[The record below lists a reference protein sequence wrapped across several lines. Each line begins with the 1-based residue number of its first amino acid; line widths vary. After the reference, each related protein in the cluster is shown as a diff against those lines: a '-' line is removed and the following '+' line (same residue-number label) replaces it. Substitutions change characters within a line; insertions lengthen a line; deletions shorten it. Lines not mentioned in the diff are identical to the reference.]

1 MPGRNEIIKI
11 KSIILVIVVF
21 LMADVIWTPAMAGGV
36 PSWKDVPDHL
46 RQGPGAH
53 QKGEYFYAT
62 SMARPTVGVRP
73 DITSEYAGKKS
84 FLRAMQMLYIAAS
97 CSAILNRLS
106 EKDRFLFFLIFAP
119 FVESAESAESE
130 RIEGISVI
138 RQWEKDQCH
147 FTTVAVP
154 VTAVQGL
161 SCAFSDLP
169 TAISMYLKLDK
180 PSLKG
185 LAFCLRY
192 VPRYSKLYFAVRN
205 RIGKWFVEN
214 GHKELALCFMP
225 GPDTVVSGSP
235 VGTLVFQN
243 RMYRSLQLTKKAED
257 QAGKGLWADSIFN
270 AASALKLTPACG
282 PAFLV
287 IADYFLS
294 EYYKEPILA
303 LCAVEK
309 AMRDGT
315 SFSKALEKKA
325 AILKTLGSPEAEV
338 FEHLL
343 SQCKSFPDW
352 EYVLWSDALPET
364 WESELKRFGDKPVVN
379 LVVASLG
386 QAVENDQQLLAGE
399 FGRAAALF
407 NEAKT
412 DDDVSRVIDL
422 LLAVCEKHPASA
434 KVYNLIGAC
443 YRHLGKYE
451 MALPFLWQAL
461 TIEPGYDYALTNLG
475 LCCQSLKLNEVERF
489 YFEHEAVRSSAN
501 RWVKES
507 YANFI
512 KD

>member
-1 MPGRNEIIKI
+1 MPGRNGIIKI
-11 KSIILVIVVF
+11 KSIILVTVVF
-21 LMADVIWTPAMAGGV
+21 LMAGVIWTPAMAGGV

-46 RQGPGAH
+46 RQGPGAQ

-62 SMARPTVGVRP
+62 GMARPTVGVRP
-73 DITSEYAGKKS
+73 DITSEHAGKKS
-84 FLRAMQMLYIAAS
+84 FLRAMQMFYMGAS
-97 CSAILNRLS
+97 CSDILNRLS

-119 FVESAESAESE
+119 IVESGESE

-138 RQWEKDQCH
+138 RQWEKDQYH

-169 TAISMYLKLDK
+169 AAISRYLKLDK

-192 VPRYSKLYFAVRN
+192 VPRYSKLYSTVRI
-205 RIGKWFVEN
+205 RIGRWFIEN

-225 GPDTVVSGSP
+225 VPDSVVSGSP

-257 QAGKGLWADSIFN
+257 QAGKRLWTESIAN
-270 AASALKLTPACG
+270 ATLALKLTPACG
-282 PAFLV
+282 QDFLV
-287 IADYFLS
+287 IADYFLV
-294 EYYKEPILA
+294 EYEEPILA

-315 SFSKALEKKA
+315 CFSKALKRKA
-325 AILKTLGSPEAEV
+325 AILKALGSPGAEV
-338 FEHLL
+338 YEHLL
-343 SQCKSFPDW
+343 SQCKSLPDW
-352 EYVLWSDALPET
+352 EYFLWSDALPET

-386 QAVENDQQLLAGE
+386 QAVENDQKLPAGE

-422 LLAVCEKHPASA
+422 LLAICEKHPTSA

-451 MALPFLWQAL
+451 IALPFLWQAL

-475 LCCQSLKLNEVERF
+475 LCCQSLKLKKAARF

-507 YANFI
+507 YVNFI
-512 KD
+512 KN

>member
-11 KSIILVIVVF
+11 KSITLVIVVF
-21 LMADVIWTPAMAGGV
+21 LLAGVMGTPAMAGGV
-36 PSWKDVPDHL
+36 PSWKDVPDYL
-46 RQGPGAH
+46 RQGPGAQ

-62 SMARPTVGVRP
+62 GMARPTVGVRP

-84 FLRAMQMLYIAAS
+84 FLRAMQMLYMGAS
-97 CSAILNRLS
+97 CGDILNRLS

-119 FVESAESAESE
+119 FVESAESVESE

-138 RQWEKDQCH
+138 RQWEKDHDH

-169 TAISMYLKLDK
+169 AAISRYLKLDK

-185 LAFCLRY
+185 LAFCLRH

-205 RIGKWFVEN
+205 RIGQWFIEN

-243 RMYRSLQLTKKAED
+243 RMYRSLQLAKKAED
-257 QAGKGLWADSIFN
+257 QAGKGLWAESI
-270 AASALKLTPACG
+270 ADASWALKLTPACG

-287 IADYFLS
+287 IADYFLV
-294 EYYKEPILA
+294 EYEEPILA

-315 SFSKALEKKA
+315 CFSNALERKA
-325 AILKTLGSPEAEV
+325 AILKTLGSPEAEA
-338 FEHLL
+338 FEYLL

-364 WESELKRFGDKPVVN
+364 WGSELMRFGDKPVVN
-379 LVVASLG
+379 LVIASLG
-386 QAVENDQQLLAGE
+386 QAVESDSELPAEE

-461 TIEPGYDYALTNLG
+461 TIESEYDYALTNLG
-475 LCCQSLKLNEVERF
+475 LCCQSLKLKKAARF
-489 YFEHEAVRSSAN
+489 YFEHEAVRNSSN

-507 YANFI
+507 YVDFI
-512 KD
+512 KN

>member
-11 KSIILVIVVF
+11 KSITMVIVVF
-21 LMADVIWTPAMAGGV
+21 LMAGVMGTPAMSGGV

-46 RQGPGAH
+46 RQGAGAQ

-62 SMARPTVGVRP
+62 GMARPTVGVRP

-84 FLRAMQMLYIAAS
+84 FLRAMQMLYMNAS
-97 CSAILNRLS
+97 CSDILNRLS

-119 FVESAESAESE
+119 IVESGESE

-138 RQWEKDQCH
+138 RQWEKDQDH

-169 TAISMYLKLDK
+169 AAISRYLELDK

-192 VPRYSKLYFAVRN
+192 VPRYSQLYSMVWI
-205 RIGKWFVEN
+205 RIGRWFIKN

-243 RMYRSLQLTKKAED
+243 RMYQSLQLTKKAED
-257 QAGKGLWADSIFN
+257 QAGKGLWAESIAN
-270 AASALKLTPACG
+270 ASRALNLTPACG

-287 IADYFLS
+287 IADYFIAKY
-294 EYYKEPILA
+294 EEPILA

-309 AMRDGT
+309 AMKDGT
-315 SFSKALEKKA
+315 FFSNALEKKV
-325 AILKTLGSPEAEV
+325 AILKALGSPEAEV
-338 FEHLL
+338 YEYLL
-343 SQCKSFPDW
+343 SQCKPLPDW
-352 EYVLWSDALPET
+352 EYFLWSDALPET
-364 WESELKRFGDKPVVN
+364 WKPELKRFGDKPVVN

-386 QAVENDQQLLAGE
+386 QAVENDQQLPAGE

-412 DDDVSRVIDL
+412 DYDVSQVIDL

-475 LCCQSLKLNEVERF
+475 LCCQSLKLNEAARF

>member
-1 MPGRNEIIKI
+1 MPGRNLIIMI
-11 KSIILVIVVF
+11 KPITLVIVVF
-21 LMADVIWTPAMAGGV
+21 LLAGVMGTPAMSGGV

-46 RQGPGAH
+46 RQGPGAQ

-62 SMARPTVGVRP
+62 GMARPTVGVRP

-84 FLRAMQMLYIAAS
+84 FLRAMQMLYIGAS
-97 CSAILNRLS
+97 CSDILNRLS

-119 FVESAESAESE
+119 FVESE
-130 RIEGISVI
+130 RIEGISVV
-138 RQWEKDQCH
+138 RQWEKDQRH

-169 TAISMYLKLDK
+169 TAISRYLKLDK

-192 VPRYSKLYFAVRN
+192 VPRYSKLYSTVRN
-205 RIGKWFVEN
+205 RIGRWFIKN

-225 GPDTVVSGSP
+225 GPDASIAESP
-235 VGTLVFQN
+235 VATLAFQN
-243 RMYRSLQLTKKAED
+243 RIYRSLQLTKKAED
-257 QAGKGLWADSIFN
+257 QAGKGLWAESIAN
-270 AASALKLTPACG
+270 ASRALKLTPACG
-282 PAFLV
+282 LAFLV
-287 IADYFLS
+287 ISDYFLV
-294 EYYKEPILA
+294 EYEEPILA

-315 SFSKALEKKA
+315 SFSNALEKKA

-338 FEHLL
+338 YEHLL
-343 SQCKSFPDW
+343 SQCEPLPDW
-352 EYVLWSDALPET
+352 EYYSWSDALPET
-364 WESELKRFGDKPVVN
+364 WKSELKRFGAKPVVN

-386 QAVENDQQLLAGE
+386 QAVENDQQLPAGE
-399 FGRAAALF
+399 FGRAVALF

-422 LLAVCEKHPASA
+422 LLAACEKHPTSA

-475 LCCQSLKLNEVERF
+475 LCCQSLKLKKAARF
-489 YFEHEAVRSSAN
+489 YFEHDAVRHSTN
-501 RWVKES
+501 KWVKES
-507 YANFI
+507 YRFSD
-512 KD
+512 K

>member
-1 MPGRNEIIKI
+1 
-11 KSIILVIVVF
+11 
-21 LMADVIWTPAMAGGV
+21 
-36 PSWKDVPDHL
+36 
-46 RQGPGAH
+46 
-53 QKGEYFYAT
+53 AT
-62 SMARPTVGVRP
+62 GMARPTVGVRP

-84 FLRAMQMLYIAAS
+84 FLRAMQMLYIGAS
-97 CSAILNRLS
+97 CNDILNRLS

-119 FVESAESAESE
+119 FMESAESVESE

-138 RQWEKDQCH
+138 RQWEKDQDH

-161 SCAFSDLP
+161 SCAFSNLP
-169 TAISMYLKLDK
+169 AAISRYLKLDK

-192 VPRYSKLYFAVRN
+192 VPRYSKLYSTVRI
-205 RIGKWFVEN
+205 RIGRWFIEN

-225 GPDTVVSGSP
+225 GTDTVVSGSP

-257 QAGKGLWADSIFN
+257 QAGKGLWAESTAN
-270 AASALKLTPACG
+270 ATLALKLTPACS

-287 IADYFLS
+287 IADYFIAKY
-294 EYYKEPILA
+294 EEPILA

-315 SFSKALEKKA
+315 SFSSNALEKKA
-325 AILKTLGSPEAEV
+325 AILKALDSPEAEV
-338 FEHLL
+338 YEYLL
-343 SQCKSFPDW
+343 SQCKPLPDW
-352 EYVLWSDALPET
+352 EYYSWSDALPET
-364 WESELKRFGDKPVVN
+364 WKSELKRFGAKPVVN

-386 QAVENDQQLLAGE
+386 QAVENDQQLPTVE

-451 MALPFLWQAL
+451 IALPFLWQAL

-475 LCCQSLKLNEVERF
+475 LCCQSLKLKKAARF
-489 YFEHEAVRSSAN
+489 YFEHEAVRNSAN

-512 KD
+512 KN